1 MHPVSQEEVREEEFD
16 WSQVDPEVRARFR
29 PEGPPER
36 IACPRCGGIIQTTA
50 LYCYHCGLR
59 LREPTEE
66 ELERR
71 MRGYG
76 MGSAKFDETARRR
89 VQEEVEKLLEER
101 GRPDYGATATAIRM
115 TVIAAVILVLLLY
128 GPKLYRLVAP
138 LIAGLFR

>member
-1 MHPVSQEEVREEEFD
+1 MDREELREEEFD

-76 MGSAKFDETARRR
+76 MGSAKFDETARRK
-89 VQEEVEKLLEER
+89 VQEEVEQLLAER
-101 GRPDYGATATAIRM
+101 GRPRYDATATAVRM
-115 TVIAAVILVLLLY
+115 VVVALVILVLLLY
-128 GPKLYRLVAP
+128 GPKLYQLVAP
-138 LIAGLFR
+138 LIGQLGR